1 MKLRKQLLI
10 ISLISL
16 TLPWAGCQY
25 IREMEHVLQN
35 GQRQAL
41 LATSRAVASRLGS
54 DRESLVHLRH
64 FNAPPLTTPVYV
76 YPLRSDI
83 LLDGYD
89 DDWLIGSYALQA
101 LSPASE
107 PGRPRVRLVTGHFN
121 RSLYLFMRVED
132 ASIAYFNPAQSSP
145 LETDHIL
152 LSLVS
157 AAGESRTVALYASG
171 PGKIQ
176 AVRLLDQG
184 QQAVEHRIKGS
195 WLESGFGYQVEVQ
208 LPLRWAE
215 RNFGVSI
222 NGITLDNRD
231 IQVTNY
237 NTISSVPPVITQST
251 PLKNDLGVFTQTG
264 IQLSLAS
271 ANGKYIAVSG
281 DLSGKASQQLAD
293 QHGFINWFYRSA
305 LGIGRYPG
313 LDAPESTGNFE
324 TPEIGLALAGQDSHG
339 WYEAGNKRV
348 LRVATP
354 IFDRMLENKVI
365 GAVVVD
371 QNADSLATMT
381 NSAFNRL
388 FAYSLLV
395 ILMIVSVSI
404 LYATWLSLR
413 IRHLSQAAAGA
424 ISDSGKVVEDFPV
437 FSSRDEI
444 GDLSRSYAQL
454 LARLREYTNY
464 LRTLS
469 SKLSH
474 ELRTP
479 LAIVRSSLDNLEHE
493 KLSSQAK
500 VYSER
505 AREGTIRLSNIL
517 NAMSAASRVEQA
529 IGAAEL
535 EVIPCDELLR
545 NLKDA
550 YEDVYRK
557 IKITLRIREGDGDLK
572 VLGSGELL
580 VQMLDKLVDNAADFC
595 PKDGL
600 VELGLYRNGNDV
612 IITVRNEGPP
622 LPSHMHGQLFDS
634 MVSVRDKG
642 ASEEEG
648 HHLGL
653 GLYIVRLIA
662 DFHRGEVQ
670 GYNVP
675 DKSGVIF
682 EIRLPAA

>member
-1 MKLRKQLLI
+1 M
-10 ISLISL
+10 
-16 TLPWAGCQY
+16 A
-25 IREMEHVLQN
+25 
-35 GQRQAL
+35 
-41 LATSRAVASRLGS
+41 
-54 DRESLVHLRH
+54 
-64 FNAPPLTTPVYV
+64 
-76 YPLRSDI
+76 
-83 LLDGYD
+83 
-89 DDWLIGSYALQA
+89 
-101 LSPASE
+101 
-107 PGRPRVRLVTGHFN
+107 GHFQRN
-121 RSLYLFMRVED
+121 LYLFMRVED
-132 ASIAYFNPAQSSP
+132 AAIAYFNPAQTSP

-157 AAGESRTVALYASG
+157 ATGESRTIALYVSG

-176 AVRLLDQG
+176 ATRLLDQG
-184 QQAVEHRIKGS
+184 QQAVEYRIKGS

-208 LPLRWAE
+208 LPFAWTE
-215 RNFGVSI
+215 RNFGI
-222 NGITLDNRD
+222 GIDGITLENRD

-251 PLKNDLGVFTQTG
+251 PLKNDLNVFAQTG
-264 IQLSLAS
+264 IRLSLAS

-281 DLSGKASQQLAD
+281 DLSDKASQQLAD

-313 LDAPESTGNFE
+313 LDTPEKTGNFE

-348 LRVATP
+348 LRVSTP
-354 IFDRMLENKVI
+354 IFDRLLENKVI

-413 IRHLSQAAAGA
+413 IRRLSQAAAGA
-424 ISDSGKVVEDFPV
+424 ISDSGKVVEDFQV

-545 NLKDA
+545 NLKEA

-572 VLGSGELL
+572 VMGSGELL

>member
-10 ISLISL
+10 VSLISL

-25 IREMEHVLQN
+25 IREMESVLQN
-35 GQRQAL
+35 GQREAL

-54 DRESLVHLRH
+54 DRESLVHLRY
-64 FNAPPLTTPVYV
+64 FDTPPQTTPVYV

-89 DDWLIGSYALQA
+89 DDWLVNSYAMQVLT
-101 LSPASE
+101 SASV
-107 PGRPRVRLVTGHFN
+107 PGRPHAQMVAGRFDKH
-121 RSLYLFMRVED
+121 LYLYIRVED
-132 ASIAYFNPAQSSP
+132 SALEYFNPAQSSP

-157 AAGESRTVALYASG
+157 TDNESRTIALYASG
-171 PGKIQ
+171 PGKIH
-176 AVRLLDQG
+176 ATRLLDQG
-184 QQAVEHRIKGS
+184 QQAVEHRVKGN
-195 WLESGFGYQVEVQ
+195 WLESGVGYQVEIQ
-208 LPLRWAE
+208 LPLAWAE
-215 RNFGVSI
+215 RNFGI
-222 NGITLDNRD
+222 GIDGITLENRD
-231 IQVTNY
+231 IKIANY
-237 NTISSVPPVITQST
+237 NTISSPPPVITRSP
-251 PLKNDLGVFTQTG
+251 PLQQDLNVFAQPG
-264 IQLSLAS
+264 IRLSLAS

-281 DLSGKASQQLAD
+281 DLKDKASQQLAD
-293 QHGFINWFYRSA
+293 QHGFISWFYRAA
-305 LGIGRYPG
+305 LGIGHYPG
-313 LDAPESTGNFE
+313 LDSPETTGNFE
-324 TPEIGLALAGQDSHG
+324 TPEVGLALAGRDSHG
-339 WYEAGNKRV
+339 WYESGGKRV
-348 LRVATP
+348 LRVAAP
-354 IFDRMLENKVI
+354 IFDRTREEDVI

-395 ILMIVSVSI
+395 ILAIVSVSI
-404 LYATWLSLR
+404 LYATWLSMR
-413 IRHLSQAAAGA
+413 IRRLSRAAAGA
-424 ISDSGKVVEDFPV
+424 ISDSGKIVEDFPV
-437 FSSRDEI
+437 FSARDEV
-444 GDLSRSYAQL
+444 GDLSRSYSQL

-545 NLKDA
+545 NLKEA
-550 YEDVYRK
+550 YEDVYRTVK
-557 IKITLRIREGDGDLK
+557 FTLRIREGDGDLK
-572 VLGSGELL
+572 IMGSGELL